1 MTGPDGYHPG
11 RPPWSA
17 PKGRDLLAGVAVLFV
32 LLAVLVVM
40 NRDGG
45 TIEPPPGSAL
55 ALPRAASAAAT
66 SAALPEWT
74 DVPVATSVVEL
85 GPNLSQAVADGLVA
99 ARARIERCV
108 VVERRRAPAAAR
120 EDGAGPIELV
130 LRLAPRSG
138 AVHVV
143 GVEPQSTDGSAVLAD
158 CARRHLDGDAFPAPA
173 AAAGR
178 RHRLLVTLP

>member
-1 MTGPDGYHPG
+1 
-11 RPPWSA
+11 
-17 PKGRDLLAGVAVLFV
+17 
-32 LLAVLVVM
+32 M

-45 TIEPPPGSAL
+45 TTQSPPGSAL
-55 ALPRAASAAAT
+55 AYPRRANTAAAT
-66 SAALPEWT
+66 AALPEWP

-85 GPNLSQAVADGLVA
+85 GSTCSRAVADGLVE

-108 VVERRRAPAAAR
+108 AVERLRAPAAAK
-120 EDGAGPIELV
+120 EDGAGPVELV
-130 LRLAPRSG
+130 LRLAVRSG
-138 AVHVV
+138 SIHVV
-143 GVEPQSTDGSAVLAD
+143 GVEPRAAGGSAVLAD